1 MNSSHVLQAQHN
13 WTANPTGEA
22 LSVWIDFNDN
32 GVFEDDERLI
42 SGELFT
48 VAGELDSFTLPI
60 PADAPLGTHIL
71 RAKAIDVTVDGG
83 PANVLDPCANYTY
96 GEVHDYTVEIVDSLM
111 GIGDIE
117 FAESQFIIYSNNNLN
132 FDINLITDY
141 NEKLNLS
148 IYDING
154 RIIISDNLYKT
165 TNSTYT
171 YDLNMASYEAGV
183 YLVRLGNSEIGF
195 KTERIIVR

>member
-1 MNSSHVLQAQHN
+1 M
-13 WTANPTGEA
+13 
-22 LSVWIDFNDN
+22 
-32 GVFEDDERLI
+32 
-42 SGELFT
+42 
-48 VAGELDSFTLPI
+48 
-60 PADAPLGTHIL
+60 
-71 RAKAIDVTVDGG
+71 
-83 PANVLDPCANYTY
+83 
-96 GEVHDYTVEIVDSLM
+96 EIVKSKENLEHLNRNIKD
-111 GIGDIE
+111 D
-117 FAESQFIIYSNNNLN
+117 FYKVPNLN

-154 RIIISDNLYKT
+154 RVIISDNLYKT

>member
-1 MNSSHVLQAQHN
+1 MIITHWLSCIASETDLSTDLDRSEGNNVHLLQAQHN
-13 WTANPTGEA
+13 WTTNPTGEA

-96 GEVHDYTVEIVDSLM
+96 GEVHDYTVEIVDSL
-111 GIGDIE
+111 I
-117 FAESQFIIYSNNNLN
+117 
-132 FDINLITDY
+132 
-141 NEKLNLS
+141 KLFL
-148 IYDING
+148 
-154 RIIISDNLYKT
+154 T
-165 TNSTYT
+165 
-171 YDLNMASYEAGV
+171 
-183 YLVRLGNSEIGF
+183 
-195 KTERIIVR
+195 